1 MTVFMK
7 DQIKNLPLFRKVLLF
22 SFLITFLVTVLTAG
36 ISFMVE
42 TRQMEEQLSNRV
54 VEMASLW
61 SSVISHDDVEK
72 VKEFQDPEH
81 PAYKRLEHVISL
93 VDEKAS
99 FSNAS
104 LYMPEISQERAVIYL
119 ATSKSQKNMGLEPF
133 SYYSA
138 GEAFLKGFSEA
149 VSQNKTASS
158 NVYLDKYGMWISA
171 FVPITDSQGNITA
184 ILCID
189 IDATVIDT
197 FQKDLALYLSGFFLA
212 IIILVY
218 FILRRG
224 LKKVLEPIND
234 IISGFKEVSS
244 GNFNVKLKPSNQ
256 SDLGVL
262 SERFNFMTNQLSIL
276 FERLSA
282 TSEQF
287 GSVQRNMPSSH
298 RFEEAIGEMEHI
310 MEKTKILKELQRA
323 EKMNAI
329 GQLAASVAHE
339 IRNPMTV
346 VKGFLQIFLAKD
358 QMSGEERM
366 YIKLMIDE
374 MERAE
379 KIIND
384 YLSLAKPDLDQVE
397 DLDAA
402 ELASKVMDLMNSYA
416 MMSKNISVASNISEG
431 VYIRG
436 NTSELKQVLIN
447 IYKNGIEAMKEGGS
461 LALSVYQDGQYGV
474 FELSDSGIGMT
485 KEELERLGTAFYSLK
500 EKGTGMGMLV
510 CYQIIERMKGRIE
523 VESEKGKGTVFR
535 IYIPIANG

>member
-1 MTVFMK
+1 MK

-22 SFLITFLVTVLTAG
+22 SFLITFLVTVFTAG

-54 VEMASLW
+54 TEMASLW
-61 SSVISHDDVEK
+61 SSVIAHEDVEK
-72 VKEFQDPEH
+72 VEEFQDPEH

-104 LYMPEISQERAVIYL
+104 LFMPEKNHDRSVMYL
-119 ATSKSQKNMGLEPF
+119 VTSKSQKNIGLEPF
-133 SYYSA
+133 SNYSA
-138 GEAFLKGFSEA
+138 GEAFLEGFSKA
-149 VSQNKTASS
+149 ISQKNTASS
-158 NVYLDKYGMWISA
+158 KVYRDQYGMWISA
-171 FVPITDSQGNITA
+171 FAPITDSQGNITA

-189 IDATVIDT
+189 IDAAVIDS

-287 GSVQRNMPSSH
+287 GSVQRTVPSSH

-310 MEKTKILKELQRA
+310 MQRTKILKELQRA

-358 QMSGEERM
+358 QMSEEERM

-374 MERAE
+374 MDRAE
-379 KIIND
+379 TIIND

-397 DLDAA
+397 DLDAG

-416 MMSKNISVASNISEG
+416 MMSKNISVASNISDG
-431 VYIRG
+431 VFIRA

-447 IYKNGIEAMKEGGS
+447 IYKNGIEAMKDGGRLS
-461 LALSVYQDGQYGV
+461 LSVFQDGQYGV
-474 FELSDSGIGMT
+474 FEIRDSGIGMT

-500 EKGTGMGMLV
+500 EKGTGMGLLV

-523 VESEKGKGTVFR
+523 VDSEKGKGTVFK
-535 IYIPIANG
+535 IYIPIAKE